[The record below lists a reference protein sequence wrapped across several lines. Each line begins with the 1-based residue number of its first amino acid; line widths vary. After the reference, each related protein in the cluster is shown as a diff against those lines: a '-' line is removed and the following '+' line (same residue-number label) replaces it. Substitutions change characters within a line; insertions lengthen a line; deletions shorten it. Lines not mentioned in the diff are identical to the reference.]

1 MVGSAHRQGRA
12 VQCGRGCLKI
22 TETRLAPVSRT
33 QPRSSS
39 SLCRNSEL
47 LLIAEARSVVTRLK
61 AYKVARLLAIEG
73 TGRQSGSMM
82 CPARLFKLTAMR
94 GFIKQYAD
102 AQFDHATIS
111 ILEDAFEV
119 AWTRVRAS
127 KAPYGTD
134 EYAAAGRAIIA
145 TYIISSA
152 KAGERDP
159 RWLADSA
166 ILYLSQQKLS
176 RNPPNVLP
184 SIGA

>member
-1 MVGSAHRQGRA
+1 VRTRFYCGDSGRDFS
-12 VQCGRGCLKI
+12 L
-22 TETRLAPVSRT
+22 PVR
-33 QPRSSS
+33 
-39 SLCRNSEL
+39 
-47 LLIAEARSVVTRLK
+47 
-61 AYKVARLLAIEG
+61 
-73 TGRQSGSMM
+73 
-82 CPARLFKLTAMR
+82 
-94 GFIKQYAD
+94 
-102 AQFDHATIS
+102 
-111 ILEDAFEV
+111 
-119 AWTRVRAS
+119 
-127 KAPYGTD
+127 PYGTD

>member
-1 MVGSAHRQGRA
+1 
-12 VQCGRGCLKI
+12 
-22 TETRLAPVSRT
+22 
-33 QPRSSS
+33 
-39 SLCRNSEL
+39 L

-127 KAPYGTD
+127 KAP
-134 EYAAAGRAIIA
+134 AG
-145 TYIISSA
+145 
-152 KAGERDP
+152 
-159 RWLADSA
+159 WLTARSF
-166 ILYLSQQKLS
+166 ICHSK
-176 RNPPNVLP
+176 N
-184 SIGA
+184 

>member
-1 MVGSAHRQGRA
+1 MA
-12 VQCGRGCLKI
+12 V
-22 TETRLAPVSRT
+22 
-33 QPRSSS
+33 
-39 SLCRNSEL
+39 
-47 LLIAEARSVVTRLK
+47 ARSVATKRK

-73 TGRQSGSMM
+73 TGQRPGRLM
-82 CPARLFKLTAMR
+82 CRARLFKLTAMR

-102 AQFDHATIS
+102 AQFDPATIS

-134 EYAAAGRAIIA
+134 EYAPAGRALIA

-184 SIGA
+184 SIGS

>member
-1 MVGSAHRQGRA
+1 
-12 VQCGRGCLKI
+12 
-22 TETRLAPVSRT
+22 
-33 QPRSSS
+33 
-39 SLCRNSEL
+39 
-47 LLIAEARSVVTRLK
+47 
-61 AYKVARLLAIEG
+61 
-73 TGRQSGSMM
+73 M
-82 CPARLFKLTAMR
+82 CPARFFKLTAMR
-94 GFIKQYAD
+94 GFIKQYAEAD
-102 AQFDHATIS
+102 FDPATIS